1 MSFPLETM
9 DNKPYDKLR
18 ASGVNAPTA
27 KMKFRTNVV
36 IQIAMMLFA
45 CAIIINLFKV
55 SVVQNKKYEAL
66 ANNYHFGTMRLEAQR
81 GAIYDA
87 TGTPLAWSATVYNVY
102 IDPQLFREEMDDVQ
116 KNNESKQAAADK
128 NGKTATDIVDVA
140 TLRENIATYLAGKL
154 NLEKADIE
162 KAFDADGRY
171 YILQTQVEKNVADEI
186 ENYFDNLN
194 LVSFATEATTKR
206 YYPQEE
212 LAASVIGFTNGDG
225 DGQYGLEY
233 QYNDYLAGVDG
244 RIISA
249 QAANGEEMPY
259 RYSTTYEAENGASLY
274 LTLDTTLQYY
284 LEKAISEMSVEFNV
298 QQRACGII
306 MNPKTGAI
314 YAMATYPSFD
324 LNQPSVIYDTTV
336 AKKLDSL
343 TGQEYS
349 DAYQEARE
357 TQWKNKA
364 ISEIHF
370 PGSVFKV
377 VTTAAAMEEK
387 LIDLQNDSFYCNGSF
402 TVMGETIG
410 CSNRNGH
417 GAQSFT
423 KALTNSCNPAFMEI
437 GLRLGTSKFS
447 YYFKGFGLTEK
458 TGIDLPGEANSLYI
472 SEDVMS
478 NVDLAS
484 SSFGQA
490 NKVTPIQ
497 TITAYAAAIN
507 GGKLVTPY
515 LVEQIVDADGNIVM
529 EHQTEEKRQVVSEAT
544 SQTVREQLEAVVEN
558 NPTHNAYIEGYRIGG
573 KSGTAEKLDEYDGV
587 EMKYAASYG
596 CFAPADDPE
605 VIMLIIADEPDNIIN
620 YYGSAVVTP
629 YAKTVMSEILP
640 YLGFYPEYTDEEY
653 ADRNVTVP
661 LVQEKS
667 LDSAT
672 ATLDDMGLSYE
683 VVGEGSSVVSQCPKT
698 GAVIEKGGKVIL
710 YTEENTEPEVVEVPN
725 LIGLSAA
732 EANTALTQLGLNIV
746 TMGASSDNA
755 DAKVQFQSEPAGT
768 SVEVGTVIN
777 LTMSINDQSG

>member
-1 MSFPLETM
+1 MISCGHLGSMQQTTSLQF
-9 DNKPYDKLR
+9 
-18 ASGVNAPTA
+18 
-27 KMKFRTNVV
+27 VV

-102 IDPQLFREEMDDVQ
+102 IDPQLFRDEMDDVQ

>member
-1 MSFPLETM
+1 M

-102 IDPQLFREEMDDVQ
+102 IDPQLFRDEMDDVQ

-387 LIDLQNDSFYCNGSF
+387 LIDLQNDSFYCSGYF
-402 TVMGETIG
+402 TVMGEKIG
-410 CSNRNGH
+410 CSNRSGH
-417 GAQSFT
+417 GAQTFT
-423 KALTNSCNPAFMEI
+423 QALTNSCNPAFMEI
-437 GLRLGTSKFS
+437 GLRLGVEKFS

-458 TGIDLPGEANSLYI
+458 TGIDLPGEVASLYI
-472 SEDVMS
+472 PEDTMS

-490 NKVTPIQ
+490 NKITPIQ
-497 TITAYAAAIN
+497 MITAYAAAIN
-507 GGKLVTPY
+507 GGKLVTP
-515 LVEQIVDADGNIVM
+515 
-529 EHQTEEKRQVVSEAT
+529 
-544 SQTVREQLEAVVEN
+544 
-558 NPTHNAYIEGYRIGG
+558 
-573 KSGTAEKLDEYDGV
+573 
-587 EMKYAASYG
+587 
-596 CFAPADDPE
+596 
-605 VIMLIIADEPDNIIN
+605 
-620 YYGSAVVTP
+620 
-629 YAKTVMSEILP
+629 
-640 YLGFYPEYTDEEY
+640 
-653 ADRNVTVP
+653 
-661 LVQEKS
+661 
-667 LDSAT
+667 
-672 ATLDDMGLSYE
+672 
-683 VVGEGSSVVSQCPKT
+683 
-698 GAVIEKGGKVIL
+698 
-710 YTEENTEPEVVEVPN
+710 
-725 LIGLSAA
+725 
-732 EANTALTQLGLNIV
+732 
-746 TMGASSDNA
+746 
-755 DAKVQFQSEPAGT
+755 
-768 SVEVGTVIN
+768 
-777 LTMSINDQSG
+777 

>member
-725 LIGLSAA
+725 LVGLSAA